1 MVALLR
7 HHGADPVAPGVG
19 QGRLRLVV
27 DNSDG
32 LDGSCRPDG
41 HQVGPGP
48 VRRRSQR
55 PVPEAS
61 TFAPGLRG
69 QLASFDAVTV
79 GLLVAAAV
87 VVFGG
92 LLWVRVMQGGATAES
107 WDGVEQAAA
116 SRSEASVP
124 VAVPAGAVDGTVK
137 TVVAGPGDS
146 LWSIALEIAPD
157 SDPRPVV
164 AALIEAN
171 GGESVQIGQQ
181 IVIPEQLL
189 D

>member
-7 HHGADPVAPGVG
+7 HHHGADSLSSGGRPG
-19 QGRLRLVV
+19 QLRLVV
-27 DNSDG
+27 DNSGCPEDFSG
-32 LDGSCRPDG
+32 GREATD
-41 HQVGPGP
+41 
-48 VRRRSQR
+48 RRSDR
-55 PVPEAS
+55 LDHSVGRAKSPA
-61 TFAPGLRG
+61 ADLRG
-69 QLASFDAVTV
+69 QVASFDGMTV
-79 GLLVAAAV
+79 GLLVAAAL

-92 LLWVRVMQGGATAES
+92 LLWVRAAQGGATAES
-107 WDGVEQAAA
+107 WDGVEQVAAERSAA
-116 SRSEASVP
+116 SAAS
-124 VAVPAGAVDGTVK
+124 GAVAGVSADGTLH

-181 IVIPEQLL
+181 IVVPEQLL